1 MKSKFFT
8 LLFLSSLIWGCGGVN
23 NNKSNYNDQ
32 VNSGDT
38 QIGNTYEEL
47 KMIAENG
54 NQVVQELLLKCYE
67 DSLNSSQTTYR
78 IYKEG
83 KVIYG
88 GVLDCKGTAKPSF
101 TKKNETDDGLEI
113 FIEHELIVEE
123 ETYLG
128 PKNE

>member
-8 LLFLSSLIWGCGGVN
+8 LLFLSSLIGGCDSVN
-23 NNKSNYNDQ
+23 ANKSNHNDQ
-32 VNSGDT
+32 INNDDV
-38 QIGNTYEEL
+38 QIGNAYEEL

-67 DSLNSSQTTYR
+67 DSLNGFQTTYR

-113 FIEHELIVEE
+113 FIEHELVVEE

>member
-8 LLFLSSLIWGCGGVN
+8 LLFYHLNWGGGSVN
-23 NNKSNYNDQ
+23 ANKSNHNNQ
-32 VNSGDT
+32 INSDDV
-38 QIGNTYEEL
+38 QIGNAYEEL

-54 NQVVQELLLKCYE
+54 NLVVQELLWKCYE

-88 GVLDCKGTAKPSF
+88 GILDCKGTAKPNFS
-101 TKKNETDDGLEI
+101 KKNETDDGLEI
-113 FIEHELIVEE
+113 FIEHELVIEE

>member
-8 LLFLSSLIWGCGGVN
+8 LLFLSSLIGGCDSVN
-23 NNKSNYNDQ
+23 ANKSNHNDQ
-32 VNSGDT
+32 INSDDV
-38 QIGNTYEEL
+38 QIGNAYEEL

-67 DSLNSSQTTYR
+67 DSLNGFQTTYR

-113 FIEHELIVEE
+113 FIEHELVVEE

>member
-1 MKSKFFT
+1 MKSKFFA
-8 LLFLSSLIWGCGGVN
+8 LLFLSSLIGGCGSVN
-23 NNKSNYNDQ
+23 ANKSNHNDQ
-32 VNSGDT
+32 INSDDV
-38 QIGNTYEEL
+38 QIGNAYEEL

-67 DSLNSSQTTYR
+67 DSLNGSQTTYR

-88 GVLDCKGTAKPSF
+88 VVLDCKGIAKPSF
-101 TKKNETDDGLEI
+101 TKKNEKDDGLEI
-113 FIEHELIVEE
+113 FIEHELVIEE